1 MIILY
6 NVYNFLKMFLSFALL
21 FFFFKKYLPCVT
33 KPYKNQEL
41 SFVLFFEVLPFIVVK
56 MKKAMRVL
64 LMAQV
69 DLATQDK
76 TV

>member
-1 MIILY
+1 M
-6 NVYNFLKMFLSFALL
+6 L
-21 FFFFKKYLPCVT
+21 FFAFNPQHKCYKKPCT
-33 KPYKNQEL
+33 NQEL
-41 SFVLFFEVLPFIVVK
+41 SFILSFGALPFIVAK

-76 TV
+76 IV

>member
-1 MIILY
+1 MLFFVFNPLHKCY
-6 NVYNFLKMFLSFALL
+6 KKPCTNPELRFVLSFGA
-21 FFFFKKYLPCVT
+21 
-33 KPYKNQEL
+33 
-41 SFVLFFEVLPFIVVK
+41 LPFIVAK

>member
-1 MIILY
+1 
-6 NVYNFLKMFLSFALL
+6 A
-21 FFFFKKYLPCVT
+21 
-33 KPYKNQEL
+33 
-41 SFVLFFEVLPFIVVK
+41 LPFIVVK

-76 TV
+76 IV